1 MNKAT
6 IFLTFTFFI
15 LTSNLVSAANVLSTS
30 EESFAQYGKE
40 DAYWVVTVNCDDNTA
55 YVVQRKTDGVRWCPK
70 GNNSLCSNDKSVA
83 AKNSCSEANTAV
95 AKKAKVIKAKAA
107 PIQQENARLTFEQ
120 REAAE
125 KAAVERKIRE
135 AEYKLQQRIDNDEK
149 LLLISTELSNLS
161 LREQQIEQRIIEIDE
176 LLDN

>member
-1 MNKAT
+1 M
-6 IFLTFTFFI
+6 
-15 LTSNLVSAANVLSTS
+15 SAANVLSTS
-30 EESFAQYGKE
+30 GESFAQYGKE
-40 DAYWVVTVNCDDNTA
+40 DAYWVVTVNCDDNTK
-55 YVVQRKTDGVRWCPK
+55 YVVQRKTDGEQWCPK
-70 GNNSLCSNDKSVA
+70 GNNSLCSSDKSIA
-83 AKNSCSEANTAV
+83 AKNSCSEANNTAV
-95 AKKAKVIKAKAA
+95 AKKAKVIKTKAA

-135 AEYKLQQRIDNDEK
+135 AEYKLQQRIEADEK